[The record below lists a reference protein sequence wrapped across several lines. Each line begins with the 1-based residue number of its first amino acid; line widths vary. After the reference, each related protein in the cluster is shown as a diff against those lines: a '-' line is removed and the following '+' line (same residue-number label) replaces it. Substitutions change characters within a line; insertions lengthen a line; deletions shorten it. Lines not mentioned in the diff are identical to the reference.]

1 MEDWFLIPTMA
12 AVFAFGYFVVRRL
25 DAYILE
31 NQQRITEGVH
41 QNRRC
46 IRIAAETSC
55 LLDDISEALE
65 DCSGAIPYMEFF
77 LSSGS
82 RSRLLGRLSD
92 GTLDIAL
99 LRETDPRELPPEC
112 RFARI
117 PHRSARSVSSFGLSL
132 KEEDQGSCTLL
143 VWNREIPSRDRDR
156 VIYMI
161 ENEHP
166 ATAVSR

>member
-1 MEDWFLIPTMA
+1 MIPTMA

-31 NQQRITEGVH
+31 NQQRIAENVH
-41 QNRRC
+41 QNSRC
-46 IRIAAETSC
+46 IRIAAEASG
-55 LLDDISEALE
+55 LLDDISDALE

-77 LSSGS
+77 LACGS
-82 RSRLLGRLSD
+82 RNRLLGRLSD

-99 LRETDPRELPPEC
+99 LWETGPQELPPEC
-112 RFARI
+112 RFVRI
-117 PHRSARSVSSFGLSL
+117 PHRGVPPASSFGLSVE
-132 KEEDQGSCTLL
+132 EEDQDSCALL
-143 VWNREIPSRDRDR
+143 VWNRGIPSRDRDR

-166 ATAVSR
+166 LNVPSR